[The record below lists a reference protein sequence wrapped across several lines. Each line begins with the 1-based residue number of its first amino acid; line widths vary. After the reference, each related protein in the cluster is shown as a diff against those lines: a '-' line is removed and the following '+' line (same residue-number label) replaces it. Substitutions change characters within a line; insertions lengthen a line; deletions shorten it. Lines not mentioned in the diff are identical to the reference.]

1 MYINKIDLFVTT
13 IRNKINRESY
23 IYNSFKILRILKSDL
38 IYKYCQE
45 IKYLFNFK
53 NFTSP

>member
-13 IRNKINRESY
+13 IRNKINRELY